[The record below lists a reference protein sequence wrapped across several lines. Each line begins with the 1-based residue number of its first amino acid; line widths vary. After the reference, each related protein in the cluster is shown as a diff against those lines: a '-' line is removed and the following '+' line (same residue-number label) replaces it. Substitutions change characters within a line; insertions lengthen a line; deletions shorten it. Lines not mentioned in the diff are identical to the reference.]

1 MIARVDG
8 RCRVREGQEGAVH
21 VLPVRFDLDAIG
33 RIEREIACE
42 VIDVERVVGPV
53 LREAAPH
60 ERQRLH
66 LVTCDV

>member
-1 MIARVDG
+1 M
-8 RCRVREGQEGAVH
+8 REGQEGAVH

-60 ERQRLH
+60 
-66 LVTCDV
+66 